1 MAADV
6 SRVVAEVKK
15 ALAANDLTA
24 LFESV
29 LVWDD
34 GLSTSPVKA
43 GTASAKYVASKSR
56 VPVWLLTA
64 ETEAE
69 VDALD
74 KRLRKESF
82 ERLLV
87 WQRPQGRTWLFPEKT
102 SAGIRRSRT
111 TESNL
116 EAIAQRLAELRF
128 EPGGPAPTV
137 LDVKERLQRTF
148 SVEKVTE
155 KFYKEFKDIHD
166 RLGGRRADKKSV
178 PLLRGLPDINASRW
192 YASVLLNR
200 LMFLYFLQRKGFLDN
215 DMDYLQNRMLE
226 VQKLYGKGK
235 FYTFYSSF
243 LIPLF
248 QSAIGSP
255 RWESLSPEMKKL
267 VGRVPYL
274 NGGVF
279 AQHPLEKEH
288 TIELDDD
295 IFTDIFA
302 IFRRY
307 RWHLDESEHA
317 EDQSL
322 PQINPDILGHIFE
335 RYVNEGDQ
343 DTGAFYTP
351 SDVTRWMTTRTV
363 GSTVLQRLI
372 DLDVDLGALI
382 AKDPERYLPSE
393 HFVGRADADEWLGDY
408 PKLGTKEASE
418 WAKPVA
424 AGRGLPTETAWE
436 VRDRLKYAAQ
446 MTKELSTGKYA
457 TPAELFR
464 FNLNNPVLI
473 SDAMRTLTPEKLQKY
488 WDQLFSITIVDPTCG
503 SGAFLLAALAFL
515 EELALDGLIRAAE
528 FSGDSKIKAPTF
540 AKEHATKNLGQQRL
554 AIRTNFIIKCLYG
567 ADLSGE
573 AVEIARL
580 RLYLALVATTS
591 VYEDLKPLP
600 DLEFNLAEGNLLVG
614 VNSEEEMESLIGSAL
629 WAQGEVGEV
638 RKRIAKVSTAI
649 EAFNAAQQTAD
660 HAKQE
665 ELKIIA
671 IQRASDLKEQLNI
684 ALHKAMAPESQYAQ
698 WVKSHEPLHYLAQFP
713 ANMLK
718 GGFDVVIGNPPYIAR
733 SKVTTYRFGGMAAA
747 NCPDIY
753 APCTVRAAGLANQ
766 HGTLSFV
773 LPLSSS
779 FSDAFTPLREF
790 ITTRFGTV
798 ALASF
803 GKRPDAIFRGVQVCN
818 TIVTT
823 LSSPPTARLTSGQQ
837 HWTPAFRPALLAI
850 LRFTP
855 THKRSERWER
865 PEGELMESFV
875 RKFES
880 IAADL
885 HQNSSEQHPLYY
897 KTVGRYWIPISQAPF
912 RSLDE
917 DHNPADNTKKPGVL
931 RLNSEDERLAVLAI
945 YASRLGWMLWQA
957 NGDDFDVTQT
967 ALLDWRLSLKKEDA
981 HLRILAKVGKKIEGE
996 MARNHRAR
1004 VWNWQS
1010 GMWLENYDNRKISNV
1025 TDTAVLSLLE
1035 ATGLA
1040 GRADEFEAAYWRCM
1054 KATRESAGVAYGEW
1068 PPVQRE
1074 GRA

>member
-1 MAADV
+1 MAANV
-6 SRVVAEVKK
+6 SQVVAEVKK
-15 ALAANDLTA
+15 ALAANDLTT

-34 GLSTSPVKA
+34 GLSTSAVKV

-56 VPVWLLTA
+56 VPVWLITA

-102 SAGIRRSRT
+102 SSGVRRSKT
-111 TESNL
+111 TEVNL

-128 EPGGPAPTV
+128 EPGGPTPTV

-166 RLGGRRADKKSV
+166 RLGGRRADKNPVS
-178 PLLRGLPDINASRW
+178 LLQGLPDINASRW

-255 RWESLSPEMKKL
+255 RWESLSPELKKL

-372 DLDVDLGALI
+372 DLEVDLGALI

-408 PKLGTKEASE
+408 PKVGTKEAAE
-418 WAKPVA
+418 WSKPVL
-424 AGRGLPTETAWE
+424 AGRGLPTETVWE

-446 MTKELSTGKYA
+446 MTKELGTGKFG

-473 SDAMRTLTPEKLQKY
+473 SDAMRTLAPDKLQQY

-515 EELALDGLIRAAE
+515 EELTLDALTRADE
-528 FSGDSKIKAPTF
+528 LTSDSKKNAPAF
-540 AKEHATKNLGQQRL
+540 AKEHATKNLGQRRL

-591 VYEDLKPLP
+591 VYEDLRPLP

-614 VNSEEEMESLIGSAL
+614 VNSEAEMEQLIGSAL

-638 RKRIAKVSTAI
+638 RTRIKEVSAAI
-649 EAFNAAQQTAD
+649 KAFNKAQETGD
-660 HAKQE
+660 HSKTE
-665 ELKIIA
+665 EKKLIA
-671 IQRASDLKEQLNI
+671 LQRGSALKEQLNV

-698 WVKSHEPLHYLAQFP
+698 WLKSHEPLHYLAQFP
-713 ANMLK
+713 AVMLS
-718 GGFDVVIGNPPYIAR
+718 GGFDVVIGNPPYISR
-733 SKVTTYRFGGMAAA
+733 RKITTYQFNGMAAA
-747 NCPDIY
+747 ECPDIY
-753 APCTVRAAGLANQ
+753 APCTVRAAGL
-766 HGTLSFV
+766 LRSFGV
-773 LPLSSS
+773 IAFILPMSAS
-779 FSDAFTPLREF
+779 FSDGFTPLREHLSA
-790 ITTRFGTV
+790 RFGAV
-798 ALASF
+798 ATASF
-803 GKRPDAIFRGVQVCN
+803 GKRPDALFRGVQVRN
-818 TIVTT
+818 TIVFG
-823 LSSPPTARLTSGQQ
+823 LSERLQSRLTTGLQ
-837 HWTPAFRPALLAI
+837 HWTPEYRPALLGL
-850 LRFTP
+850 LRFTRAEE
-855 THKRSERWER
+855 RSPRWER
-865 PEGELMESFV
+865 YEGSIMAEFV
-875 RKFES
+875 ANLEQ
-880 IAADL
+880 
-885 HQNSSEQHPLYY
+885 QNSAVVQVKNESNHLYFKKVGTYWVPVSPQPFRALDGMRREVDNSEQ
-897 KTVGRYWIPISQAPF
+897 
-912 RSLDE
+912 
-917 DHNPADNTKKPGVL
+917 PGVL
-931 RLNSEDERLAVLAI
+931 RLQGEGDRLSLLAI
-945 YASRLGWMLWQA
+945 FSSRMGWLLWQA
-957 NGDDFDVTQT
+957 NGDDFHITQS
-967 ALLDWRLSLKKEDA
+967 ALTDWKLAFSLIPSDGKSLE
-981 HLRILAKVGKKIEGE
+981 RIGRKIEVE
-996 MARNHRAR
+996 MTSNQLAR

-1010 GMWLENYDNRKISNV
+1010 EMWLENYDNRKISNV
-1025 TDTAVLSLLE
+1025 TDLAVAELLKITNLSE
-1035 ATGLA
+1035 
-1040 GRADEFEAAYWRCM
+1040 RFDEFEAAYWRCM
-1054 KATRESAGVAYGEW
+1054 KATRESAGVAYGAL
-1068 PPVQRE
+1068 PPIKK
-1074 GRA
+1074 

>member
-15 ALAANDLTA
+15 ALVANDLTA

-34 GLSTSPVKA
+34 GLSTSPVKV

-56 VPVWLLTA
+56 VPVWLITA

-102 SAGIRRSRT
+102 SAGIRRSKT

-128 EPGGPAPTV
+128 EPGSPAPTV

-166 RLGGRRADKKSV
+166 RLGGRRSEKKPA
-178 PLLRGLPDINASRW
+178 PLLHGLPDINASRW

-335 RYVNEGDQ
+335 RYVNESDQ

-372 DLDVDLGALI
+372 DLGVDLGALV
-382 AKDPERYLPSE
+382 AKDPERYLPTE
-393 HFVGRADADEWLGDY
+393 HFVGRADAEEWLGDY
-408 PKLGTKEASE
+408 PKLGTKEAAE
-418 WAKPVA
+418 WSKPVQ
-424 AGRGLPTETAWE
+424 AGRGLPTETVWE
-436 VRDRLKYAAQ
+436 VRDRLKYAGQ
-446 MTKELSTGKYA
+446 MTKELGTGNFG

-515 EELALDGLIRAAE
+515 EELTLDALTRADE
-528 FSGDSKIKAPTF
+528 LTGDSKKNAPAF
-540 AKEHATKNLGQQRL
+540 AKEHAAKNLGQRRL

-591 VYEDLKPLP
+591 VYEDLRPLP

-614 VNSEEEMESLIGSAL
+614 VNSESEMEQLIGSAL
-629 WAQGEVGEV
+629 WAQGEIGEV
-638 RKRIAKVSTAI
+638 RKRLSEVSKAVS
-649 EAFNAAQQTAD
+649 AFNAAQQTGD
-660 HAKQE
+660 HVKQE

-671 IQRASDLKEQLNI
+671 MQRATGLKEQLNA
-684 ALHKAMAPESQYAQ
+684 ALHKAMAPESQYPQ
-698 WVKSHEPLHYLAQFP
+698 WLKSHEPLHYLAQFP
-713 ANMLK
+713 SVMLG
-718 GGFDVVIGNPPYIAR
+718 GGFDVVIGNPPYISR
-733 SKVTTYRFGGMAAA
+733 NKVTSYSYAGIQGSEL
-747 NCPDIY
+747 PDIY
-753 APCTVRAAGLANQ
+753 GPCALRSFNLANAEKV
-766 HGTLSFV
+766 FAMV
-773 LPLSSS
+773 LPLSS
-779 FSDAFTPLREF
+779 AFNEKFIELRKGLSAHG
-790 ITTRFGTV
+790 TTL
-798 ALASF
+798 AQASF
-803 GKRPDAIFRGVQVCN
+803 GI
-818 TIVTT
+818 
-823 LSSPPTARLTSGQQ
+823 
-837 HWTPAFRPALLAI
+837 
-850 LRFTP
+850 
-855 THKRSERWER
+855 R
-865 PEGELMESFV
+865 PEGLFAV
-875 RKFES
+875 AAQR
-880 IAADL
+880 IAI
-885 HQNSSEQHPLYY
+885 NFS
-897 KTVGRYWIPISQAPF
+897 F
-912 RSLDE
+912 RSPNPEILSTRMHRWTAQFRSALLPTLRFETVSNPNLRRVNRTDGLFMRDLLDKLQTIASPINPDAVGDYKLYAKGVVGYNFPVSWKE
-917 DHNPADNTKKPGVL
+917 LRSVNVHGLPVQTSAHMVEWKFDHAEQRDAA
-931 RLNSEDERLAVLAI
+931 LAVLAG
-945 YASRLGWMLWQA
+945 RLGYILYQTLGDGFNVSRWILFEVSLLFSHGVLASQLAQRAKKIVRELEA
-957 NGDDFDVTQT
+957 NP
-967 ALLDWRLSLKKEDA
+967 DA
-981 HLRILAKVGKKIEGE
+981 HLWAFYRGVWVEAIDLNLVVDETDAGVMDLFRVIGLD
-996 MARNHRAR
+996 HR
-1004 VWNWQS
+1004 WDEW
-1010 GMWLENYDNRKISNV
+1010 E
-1025 TDTAVLSLLE
+1025 AV
-1035 ATGLA
+1035 
-1040 GRADEFEAAYWRCM
+1040 YWRSM
-1054 KATRESAGVAYGEW
+1054 KSTGEGHHVARGNA
-1068 PPVQRE
+1068 PPQR
-1074 GRA
+1074 

>member
-1 MAADV
+1 MAANV
-6 SRVVAEVKK
+6 SQVVAEVKK
-15 ALAANDLTA
+15 ALAANDLTT

-34 GLSTSPVKA
+34 GLSTSAVKV

-56 VPVWLLTA
+56 VPVWLITA

-102 SAGIRRSRT
+102 SSGVRRSKT
-111 TESNL
+111 TEINL

-128 EPGGPAPTV
+128 EPGGPTPTV

-166 RLGGRRADKKSV
+166 RLGGRRADKRPN
-178 PLLRGLPDINASRW
+178 PLLKGLPDINASRW

-255 RWESLSPEMKKL
+255 RWESLSPELKKL

-288 TIELDDD
+288 TIELDDE

-372 DLDVDLGALI
+372 DLGVDLGALI

-393 HFVGRADADEWLGDY
+393 HFVGRAEADEWLGEY
-408 PKLGTKEASE
+408 PKLGTKEAATWS
-418 WAKPVA
+418 KPVP
-424 AGRGLPTETAWE
+424 AGRGLPTETVWE

-446 MTKELSTGKYA
+446 MTEELGTGKFG

-473 SDAMRTLTPEKLQKY
+473 ADAMRTLAPDKLQQY
-488 WDQLFSITIVDPTCG
+488 WDELFSITVVDPTCG

-515 EELALDGLIRAAE
+515 EELALDALSRADE
-528 FSGDSKIKAPTF
+528 FAGDAKTKAPSF
-540 AKEHATKNLGQQRL
+540 AKEFTARNLGQRRL
-554 AIRTNFIIKCLYG
+554 SIRTNFIIRSLYG

-580 RLYLALVATTS
+580 RLYLSLVATTS
-591 VYEDLKPLP
+591 VYEDLRPLP

-614 VNSEEEMESLIGSAL
+614 VNSEAEMEQLIGSAL

-638 RKRIAKVSTAI
+638 RTRIKEVSAAI
-649 EAFNAAQQTAD
+649 KAFNEAQETSG
-660 HAKQE
+660 HAKLE
-665 ELKIIA
+665 EKKIIA
-671 IQRASDLKEQLNI
+671 LQRGSALKEQLNV
-684 ALHKAMAPESQYAQ
+684 ALHKAMAPESQYSQ
-698 WVKSHEPLHYLAQFP
+698 WLSRHEPLHYLAQFP
-713 ANMLK
+713 AVMLS
-718 GGFDVVIGNPPYIAR
+718 GGFDVVIGNPPYIGK
-733 SKVTTYRFGGMAAA
+733 SKVTSYEYGPYECSEA
-747 NCPDIY
+747 PDIY
-753 APCTVRAAGLANQ
+753 APCAARANKLTSSYGVY
-766 HGTLSFV
+766 GMV
-773 LPLSSS
+773 LPLSITFGSEYQELRAALGNSDRQLSIAS
-779 FSDAFTPLREF
+779 FSM
-790 ITTRFGTV
+790 
-798 ALASF
+798 
-803 GKRPDAIFRGVQVCN
+803 RPDALFRGVGVNTSIAITLPAKSQQVL
-818 TIVTT
+818 VTG
-823 LSSPPTARLTSGQQ
+823 LNR
-837 HWTPAFRPALLAI
+837 WTPASRGALFSLLRYVEYGTVHDARLVRIDGIVLKSLYENFENLASQLTKSSDQTYPLFAKAIAHNWFPVTMRPLKTVSL
-850 LRFTP
+850 
-855 THKRSERWER
+855 
-865 PEGELMESFV
+865 EGTEIETTSKMNKWNFL
-875 RKFES
+875 
-880 IAADL
+880 
-885 HQNSSEQHPLYY
+885 SEQ
-897 KTVGRYWIPISQAPF
+897 KRDAAFT
-912 RSLDE
+912 
-917 DHNPADNTKKPGVL
+917 
-931 RLNSEDERLAVLAI
+931 VLATRI
-945 YASRLGWMLWQA
+945 GYLFHQAISDNFNLPPWNLGAMPIDFEKMPKLEGNLASRAKTLWNEIENNPQCHI
-957 NGDDFDVTQT
+957 
-967 ALLDWRLSLKKEDA
+967 WSLY
-981 HLRILAKVGKKIEGE
+981 
-996 MARNHRAR
+996 N
-1004 VWNWQS
+1004 
-1010 GMWLENYDNRKISNV
+1010 GMWTEGLDTRVVHEI
-1025 TDTAVLSLLE
+1025 TDPIVYEIVNALPIQ
-1035 ATGLA
+1035 
-1040 GRADEFEAAYWRCM
+1040 DPWPEFEATYWRSM
-1054 KATRESAGVAYGEW
+1054 KVTGEATHSKRGLL
-1068 PPVQRE
+1068 PPSLD
-1074 GRA
+1074 

>member
-6 SRVVAEVKK
+6 ARVVAEVKK
-15 ALAANDLTA
+15 ALAANDLAA
-24 LFESV
+24 LFGSV

-34 GLSTSPVKA
+34 GLNTSTVKV
-43 GTASAKYVASKSR
+43 GTATAEYVASKSR
-56 VPVWLLTA
+56 VPVWLITA

-102 SAGIRRSRT
+102 SSGVRRSKT
-111 TESNL
+111 TEVNL

-128 EPGGPAPTV
+128 EPGGPTPTV

-166 RLGGRRADKKSV
+166 RLGGRRADKNPVS
-178 PLLRGLPDINASRW
+178 LLQGLPDINASRW

-255 RWESLSPEMKKL
+255 RWESLSPELKKL

-372 DLDVDLGALI
+372 DLEVDLGALI

-408 PKLGTKEASE
+408 PKLGTKEAAE
-418 WAKPVA
+418 WSKPVL
-424 AGRGLPTETAWE
+424 AGRGLPTETVWE

-446 MTKELSTGKYA
+446 MTKELGTGKFG

-515 EELALDGLIRAAE
+515 EELTLDALTRADELA
-528 FSGDSKIKAPTF
+528 SDTKKNAPAF
-540 AKEHATKNLGQQRL
+540 AKEHATKNFGQRRL

-591 VYEDLKPLP
+591 VYEDLRPLP

-614 VNSEEEMESLIGSAL
+614 VNSEAEMEQLIGSAL
-629 WAQGEVGEV
+629 WAQGEIGEV
-638 RKRIAKVSTAI
+638 RKRLAEVSKAI
-649 EAFNAAQQTAD
+649 SAFNAAQQTSD
-660 HAKQE
+660 HVKQE

-671 IQRASDLKEQLNI
+671 MQRATGLKDQLNV
-684 ALHKAMAPESQYAQ
+684 ALHKAMSPESQYPQ
-698 WVKSHEPLHYLAQFP
+698 WLKSHEPLHYLAQFP
-713 ANMLK
+713 SVMLG
-718 GGFDVVIGNPPYIAR
+718 GGFDVVIGNPPYINR
-733 SKVTTYRFGGMAAA
+733 RKITTYQFGPYPCSGA
-747 NCPDIY
+747 PDIY
-753 APCTVRAAGLANQ
+753 APCAYRAHQLQNKNGNY
-766 HGTLSFV
+766 GMV
-773 LPLSSS
+773 LPLS
-779 FSDAFTPLREF
+779 
-790 ITTRFGTV
+790 ITFGTEYKDLRD
-798 ALASF
+798 ALSGQNRNYHVASF
-803 GKRPDAIFRGVQVCN
+803 GYVPDALFRGVHLRITLNFTLPAETSN
-818 TIVTT
+818 TFVTG
-823 LSSPPTARLTSGQQ
+823 LNR
-837 HWTPAFRPALLAI
+837 WTQESRPALLPL
-850 LRFTP
+850 LRFVESVGTDSGRL
-855 THKRSERWER
+855 HKIDGQFGTALWEKLQEHYPKVSLSSNTGATLYAKDVVGYWFPVTLR
-865 PEGELMESFV
+865 PL
-875 RKFES
+875 
-880 IAADL
+880 
-885 HQNSSEQHPLYY
+885 
-897 KTVGRYWIPISQAPF
+897 
-912 RSLDE
+912 RSLDFSGK
-917 DHNPADNTKKPGVL
+917 PAKTTKKMQEWKL
-931 RLNSEDERLAVLAI
+931 RDVEIRNAIFSILAT
-945 YASRLGWMLWQA
+945 RLGYILHQFVS
-957 NGDDFDVTQT
+957 DDFDVTKWNLQELHIDVT
-967 ALLDWRLSLKKEDA
+967 ANKKLLAEFSSLATTVMDQLENTPEGHTWRKML
-981 HLRILAKVGKKIEGE
+981 
-996 MARNHRAR
+996 
-1004 VWNWQS
+1004 
-1010 GMWLENYDNRKISNV
+1010 GMWVEGLDTRAISGT
-1025 TDTAVLSLLE
+1025 TDQILLRLFE
-1035 ATGLA
+1035 SIGLA
-1040 GRADEFEAAYWRCM
+1040 DRWDEWEAIYWRSMKSTGEAAHTKRG
-1054 KATRESAGVAYGEW
+1054 TLPPGVSS
-1068 PPVQRE
+1068 
-1074 GRA
+1074 

>member
-1 MAADV
+1 MAANV
-6 SRVVAEVKK
+6 SQVVAEVKK
-15 ALAANDLTA
+15 ALAANDLTT

-34 GLSTSPVKA
+34 GLSTSAVKV

-56 VPVWLLTA
+56 VPVWLITA

-102 SAGIRRSRT
+102 SSGVRRSKT
-111 TESNL
+111 TEVNL

-128 EPGGPAPTV
+128 EPGGPTPTV

-166 RLGGRRADKKSV
+166 RLGGRRADKNSV
-178 PLLRGLPDINASRW
+178 PLLRGLPDIKASRW

-226 VQKLYGKGK
+226 VQKLHGKGK
-235 FYTFYSSF
+235 FFTFYTSF

-248 QSAIGSP
+248 REAIGSP
-255 RWESLSPEMKKL
+255 RWDALSPELQKL

-279 AQHPLEKEH
+279 AHHQLEIEH
-288 TIELDDD
+288 VIELDDD
-295 IFTDIFA
+295 IFSDIFEV
-302 IFRRY
+302 FRKY

-335 RYVNEGDQ
+335 RYVNESDEE
-343 DTGAFYTP
+343 TGAFYTP

-363 GSTVLQRLI
+363 GSTVLQRLT

-393 HFVGRADADEWLGDY
+393 YFVGRADSDEWLGDY
-408 PKLGTKEASE
+408 PKLGSKKAAE
-418 WAKPVA
+418 WSKPVA
-424 AGRGLPTETAWE
+424 AGSGFPTETVWE

-446 MTKELSTGKYA
+446 MTKELGTGKFG

-515 EELALDGLIRAAE
+515 EELALDALARADE
-528 FSGDSKIKAPTF
+528 FASDSKIKASAF
-540 AKEHATKNLGQQRL
+540 AKEHTTKNLGQRRL
-554 AIRTNFIIKCLYG
+554 VIRTNFIIKCLYG

-580 RLYLALVATTS
+580 RLYLALVATTN
-591 VYEDLKPLP
+591 VYEDLRPLP
-600 DLEFNLAEGNLLVG
+600 DLEFNLAVGNLLVG
-614 VNSEEEMESLIGSAL
+614 VNSEAEMEQLIGSAL
-629 WAQGEVGEV
+629 WAQGEIGEV
-638 RKRIAKVSTAI
+638 RNRLTEVSKAI
-649 EAFNAAQQTAD
+649 NAFTSAQQTNE

-665 ELKIIA
+665 ELKIVA
-671 IQRASDLKEQLNI
+671 KQRATALKQQLNV
-684 ALHKAMAPESQYAQ
+684 ALHKAMAPETQYSS

-713 ANMLK
+713 SVMLG
-718 GGFDVVIGNPPYIAR
+718 GGFDVVIGNPPYIKNKNMPYEFDNIPLN
-733 SKVTTYRFGGMAAA
+733 SLP
-747 NCPDIY
+747 NIY
-753 APCTVRAAGLANQ
+753 APCTARAFALMSKKS
-766 HGTLSFV
+766 TF
-773 LPLSSS
+773 
-779 FSDAFTPLREF
+779 AFIVMHNLMFHTAFEPLRELLLSPS
-790 ITTRFGTV
+790 RL
-798 ALASF
+798 LAIGSF
-803 GKRPDAIFRGVQVCN
+803 GKQPSGLFAGVAVRNAIVFSVPSEKAEKIQTRYAQWNNSFRGALL
-818 TIVTT
+818 TT
-823 LSSPPTARLTSGQQ
+823 LRWQSTSPVSARWDKYDGGLVEELFKSSTTTQPV
-837 HWTPAFRPALLAI
+837 
-850 LRFTP
+850 
-855 THKRSERWER
+855 KR
-865 PEGELMESFV
+865 GGHELFC
-875 RKFES
+875 K
-880 IAADL
+880 
-885 HQNSSEQHPLYY
+885 
-897 KTVGRYWIPISQAPF
+897 KVG
-912 RSLDE
+912 
-917 DHNPADNTKKPGVL
+917 GVWL
-931 RLNSEDERLAVLAI
+931 PVLANPFI
-945 YASRLGWMLWQA
+945 
-957 NGDDFDVTQT
+957 NKT
-967 ALLDWRLSLKKEDA
+967 LDGKPIRDPAQMSVGFSDQIDRDA
-981 HLRILAKVGKKIEGE
+981 A
-996 MARNHRAR
+996 
-1004 VWNWQS
+1004 
-1010 GMWLENYDNRKISNV
+1010 Y
-1025 TDTAVLSLLE
+1025 AVLSSRVAWLWWQAIGDDYNVTSWFLNELPGVVTRLPAREQLAVIGREVQEYLASNPQLFTYRPRLGQIIGNVDTRALVGLTDMAVWTLLDE
-1035 ATGLA
+1035 CGLSK
-1040 GRADEFEAAYWRCM
+1040 RWDEFEASYWRGM
-1054 KATRESAGVAYGEW
+1054 KVSFNSPEEI
-1068 PPVQRE
+1068 
-1074 GRA
+1074 

>member
-1 MAADV
+1 MAANV

-15 ALAANDLTA
+15 ALAANDLTT

-34 GLSTSPVKA
+34 GLSTSAVKV

-56 VPVWLLTA
+56 VPVWLITA

-87 WQRPQGRTWLFPEKT
+87 WQRSQGRTWLFPEKT
-102 SAGIRRSRT
+102 SSGVRRSKT
-111 TESNL
+111 TEVNL

-128 EPGGPAPTV
+128 EPGGPTPTV

-166 RLGGRRADKKSV
+166 RLGGRRADKKPN
-178 PLLRGLPDINASRW
+178 PLLKGLPDINASRW

-215 DMDYLQNRMLE
+215 DMDYLQNRMRD

-235 FYTFYSSF
+235 FYTFYTSF
-243 LIPLF
+243 LLPLF
-248 QSAIGSP
+248 QEAIGSP
-255 RWESLSPEMKKL
+255 RWDSLSPELKSL

-279 AQHPLEKEH
+279 AHHQLEKEH

-295 IFTDIFA
+295 IFVDIFE

-335 RYVNEGDQ
+335 RYVNEGDEE
-343 DTGAFYTP
+343 TGAFYTP

-372 DLDVDLGALI
+372 DLGVDLGALI

-393 HFVGRADADEWLGDY
+393 HFVGRAEAEEWLGEY
-408 PKLGTKEASE
+408 PKLGTKEASV
-418 WAKPVA
+418 WSKPVP
-424 AGRGLPTETAWE
+424 AGRGLPTETVWE

-446 MTKELSTGKYA
+446 MTKKLGTGKFG

-473 SDAMRTLTPEKLQKY
+473 SDAMRTLAPAELQKY
-488 WDQLFSITIVDPTCG
+488 WDQLFSITVVDPTCG

-515 EELALDGLIRAAE
+515 EELALDALTRADE
-528 FSGDSKIKAPTF
+528 FAGDTKIKAPSF
-540 AKEHATKNLGQQRL
+540 AKEFTARNLGQRRL
-554 AIRTNFIIKCLYG
+554 SIRTNFIIRSLYG

-591 VYEDLKPLP
+591 VYEDLRPLP

-614 VNSEEEMESLIGSAL
+614 VNSEAEMEQLIGSAL

-638 RKRIAKVSTAI
+638 RTRIKEVSAAI
-649 EAFNAAQQTAD
+649 KAFNEAQETGD
-660 HAKQE
+660 HAKLE
-665 ELKIIA
+665 VKKIIA
-671 IQRASDLKEQLNI
+671 LQRGSALKEQLNV

-698 WVKSHEPLHYLAQFP
+698 WLKSHEPLHYLAQFP
-713 ANMLK
+713 AVMLS
-718 GGFDVVIGNPPYIAR
+718 GGFDVVIGNPPYISR
-733 SKVTTYRFGGMAAA
+733 RKITTYQFSGMAAA
-747 NCPDIY
+747 ECPDIY
-753 APCTVRAAGLANQ
+753 APCTVRASGLTNTN
-766 HGTLSFV
+766 GTLAFI

-779 FSDAFTPLREF
+779 FSDGFEPLRKH
-790 ITTRFGTV
+790 ITSQFGTV
-798 ALASF
+798 ATASF
-803 GKRPDAIFRGVQVCN
+803 GKRPDALFRGVQVRN
-818 TIVTT
+818 TVVIGMATAVQAHLTT
-823 LSSPPTARLTSGQQ
+823 GQQ
-837 HWTPAFRPALLAI
+837 HWTPDFRPALLSV
-850 LRFTP
+850 LRFTLVAP
-855 THKRSERWER
+855 RSSRWER
-865 PEGELMESFV
+865 YEGSIMADFV
-875 RKFES
+875 TNLEQ
-880 IAADL
+880 IASAVIQADDEK
-885 HQNSSEQHPLYY
+885 SPLYF
-897 KTVGRYWIPISQAPF
+897 KKVGTYWVPVSPRPF
-912 RSLDE
+912 RSLTRGGDQ
-917 DHNPADNTKKPGVL
+917 ADNSKTPGVL
-931 RLNSEDERLAVLAI
+931 RLQSQSQRRILLAVFS
-945 YASRLGWMLWQA
+945 SRIGWLLWQA
-957 NGDDFDVTQT
+957 NGDDFNVTQSVFT
-967 ALLDWRLSLKKEDA
+967 DWRLQFDPASPSAKELA
-981 HLRILAKVGKKIEGE
+981 HIGEQVEHE
-996 MARNHRAR
+996 MAANHLGHI
-1004 VWNWQS
+1004 WNWQS
-1010 GMWLENYDNRKISNV
+1010 EMWLENYDNRKISDV
-1025 TDTAVLSLLE
+1025 TDLAVAELLRLTNLSE
-1035 ATGLA
+1035 
-1040 GRADEFEAAYWRCM
+1040 RFDEFEAAYWRCM
-1054 KATRESAGVAYGEW
+1054 KATRESAGVAYGAL
-1068 PPVQRE
+1068 PPLKR
-1074 GRA
+1074 

>member
-1 MAADV
+1 MAAEV
-6 SRVVAEVKK
+6 ARVVAEVKK
-15 ALAANDLTA
+15 ALVANDLDA
-24 LFESV
+24 LFASV

-34 GLSTSPVKA
+34 GLSTSSVKV

-56 VPVWLLTA
+56 VPVWLINA

-102 SAGIRRSRT
+102 SSGIRRSKT

-166 RLGGRRADKKSV
+166 RLGGRRADKKPN
-178 PLLRGLPDINASRW
+178 PLLRGLPDVNASRW

-215 DMDYLQNRMLE
+215 DMDYLQNRMNE

-255 RWESLSPEMKKL
+255 RWESLSPEMKSL

-393 HFVGRADADEWLGDY
+393 HFVGRAEADEWLGDY
-408 PKLGTKEASE
+408 PKLGTKEAAE
-418 WAKPVA
+418 WSKPVP
-424 AGRGLPTETAWE
+424 AGRGLPTETVWE
-436 VRDRLKYAAQ
+436 VRDRLKYASQ
-446 MTKELSTGKYA
+446 MTKELGTGEFG
-457 TPAELFR
+457 TPADLFR

-473 SDAMRTLTPEKLQKY
+473 SDAMRTLTPEQLQKY

-515 EELALDGLIRAAE
+515 EELALDALARADDFA
-528 FSGDSKIKAPTF
+528 SDSKIKAPAF
-540 AKEHATKNLGQQRL
+540 AKEHAAKTLGQRRL
-554 AIRTNFIIKCLYG
+554 VIRTNFIINCLYG

-591 VYEDLKPLP
+591 VYEDLRPLP

-614 VNSEEEMESLIGSAL
+614 VNSEAEMEQLIGSAL
-629 WAQGEVGEV
+629 WAQGEIGEV
-638 RKRIAKVSTAI
+638 RKRVAEVSKAI
-649 EAFNAAQQTAD
+649 SSFSAAQQTSD
-660 HAKQE
+660 HVKQE
-665 ELKIIA
+665 ELKLIA
-671 IQRASDLKEQLNI
+671 MQRATGLKEQLNV
-684 ALHKAMAPESQYAQ
+684 ALHKAMAPESQYPQ
-698 WVKSHEPLHYLAQFP
+698 WLKSHEPLHYLAQFP
-713 ANMLK
+713 AVMLA
-718 GGFDVVIGNPPYIAR
+718 GGFDVVIGNPPYIAKG
-733 SKVTTYRFGGMAAA
+733 KVTTYRYEGMIAAK
-747 NCPDIY
+747 CPDIY
-753 APCTVRAAGLANQ
+753 APCTVRAANLALPTGL
-766 HGTLSFV
+766 LSFV
-773 LPLSSS
+773 LPLNSS
-779 FSDAFTPLREF
+779 FSDGFTPLRQF
-790 ITTRFGTV
+790 IEQRFGVV
-798 ALASF
+798 ATASF
-803 GKRPDAIFRGVQVCN
+803 GKRPDALFRGVQVRN
-818 TIVTT
+818 TIVTGLPNSQPVRFT
-823 LSSPPTARLTSGQQ
+823 TGQT
-837 HWTPAFRPALLAI
+837 HWSPAFRPALLPTI
-850 LRFTP
+850 RFTLV
-855 THKRSERWER
+855 KQRSAHWER
-865 PEGELMESFV
+865 YEGNIMSEFV
-875 RKFES
+875 TRAEEQWGGTTE
-880 IAADL
+880 ADIEKHL
-885 HQNSSEQHPLYY
+885 LFY
-897 KTVGRYWIPISQAPF
+897 KAVGTYWLPISPRPF
-912 RSLDE
+912 RSLDDSLKVATTSAE
-917 DHNPADNTKKPGVL
+917 IGVL
-931 RLNSEDERLAVLAI
+931 WLSSAAQRLIVLALLS
-945 YASRLGWMLWQA
+945 SRLGWLLWQA
-957 NGDDFDVTQT
+957 IGDDFNVTKNILFEWHMRIDEKSDVGT
-967 ALLDWRLSLKKEDA
+967 ALQEIGRA
-981 HLRILAKVGKKIEGE
+981 IEHE
-996 MARNHRAR
+996 FITNNDAR

-1010 GMWLENYDNRKISNV
+1010 GMWLENYDNRKITTV
-1025 TDTAVLSLLE
+1025 TDLAVEALLDG
-1035 ATGLA
+1035 TGLA
-1040 GRADEFEAAYWRCM
+1040 ERVDEFEAAYWRCM
-1054 KATRESAGVAYGEW
+1054 KATRESAGVAYGAL
-1068 PPVQRE
+1068 PPIKK
-1074 GRA
+1074 

>member
-1 MAADV
+1 MAANV
-6 SRVVAEVKK
+6 ARVVAEVKK
-15 ALAANDLTA
+15 ALAANDLTT
-24 LFESV
+24 LFVSV

-34 GLSTSPVKA
+34 ELGLNPVKVGSA
-43 GTASAKYVASKSR
+43 TAKYVASKAR
-56 VPVWLLTA
+56 VPVWLITA

-102 SAGIRRSRT
+102 SSGTRRSKT
-111 TESNL
+111 TEVNL

-128 EPGGPAPTV
+128 EPGGQPPTV
-137 LDVKERLQRTF
+137 LDVKDRLQRTF

-166 RLGGRRADKKSV
+166 RLGGRRADKKSK
-178 PLLRGLPDINASRW
+178 PLLRGLPDVNASRW

-200 LMFLYFLQRKGFLDN
+200 LMFLYFLQRKGFLNN
-215 DMDYLQNRMLE
+215 DMDYLQSRMRE

-255 RWESLSPEMKKL
+255 RWESLSPEMKQL

-295 IFTDIFA
+295 IFSDIFA

-372 DLDVDLGALI
+372 DLGVDLGALI

-393 HFVGRADADEWLGDY
+393 HFVGRAEAEEWLGEY
-408 PKLGTKEASE
+408 PKLGTKEAVAWS
-418 WAKPVA
+418 KPVP
-424 AGRGLPTETAWE
+424 AGRGLPTETVWE

-446 MTKELSTGKYA
+446 MTKELGTGKFG

-473 SDAMRTLTPEKLQKY
+473 SDAMRTLAPVELQKY
-488 WDQLFSITIVDPTCG
+488 WDQLFSITVVDPTCG

-515 EELALDGLIRAAE
+515 EELALDALTRADE
-528 FSGDSKIKAPTF
+528 FAGDTKIKAPSFT
-540 AKEHATKNLGQQRL
+540 KEFTARNLGQRRL
-554 AIRTNFIIKCLYG
+554 AIRTNFIIRSLYG

-591 VYEDLKPLP
+591 VYEDLRPLP

-614 VNSEEEMESLIGSAL
+614 VNSEAEMEQLIGSAL

-638 RKRIAKVSTAI
+638 RTRIKEVSAAI
-649 EAFNAAQQTAD
+649 KAFNEAQETGD
-660 HAKQE
+660 HAKLE
-665 ELKIIA
+665 EKKIIA
-671 IQRASDLKEQLNI
+671 LQRGSALKEQLNV

-698 WVKSHEPLHYLAQFP
+698 WLKSHEPLHYLAQFP
-713 ANMLK
+713 AVMLS
-718 GGFDVVIGNPPYIAR
+718 GGFDVVIGNPPYIGKRKITSYNYGPYPCSNA
-733 SKVTTYRFGGMAAA
+733 
-747 NCPDIY
+747 PDIY
-753 APCTVRAAGLANQ
+753 APCTTRAAELTKKSGAM
-766 HGTLSFV
+766 SFV
-773 LPLSSS
+773 LPVSAS
-779 FSDAFTPLREF
+779 FSDDYSELR
-790 ITTRFGTV
+790 V
-798 ALASF
+798 AVQGKFNYVAHPTFS
-803 GKRPDAIFRGVQVCN
+803 KRPDSLFRGVAIAN
-818 TIVTT
+818 TVLICLQAPIPTRVT
-823 LSSPPTARLTSGQQ
+823 SAHH
-837 HWTPAFRPALLAI
+837 HWTPSLRSALFATM
-850 LRFTP
+850 RFSKANNRTP
-855 THKRSERWER
+855 RWER
-865 PEGELMESFV
+865 FGAKIFV
-875 RKFES
+875 
-880 IAADL
+880 DL
-885 HQNSSEQHPLYY
+885 VEQLDLRYKRAETGNGNHALYS
-897 KTVGRYWIPISQAPF
+897 KGVGRYWLPVAPYAF
-912 RSLDE
+912 RSVDRKGQAAKTSAGITELLFASKAE
-917 DHNPADNTKKPGVL
+917 SQIA
-931 RLNSEDERLAVLAI
+931 LAI
-945 YASRLGWMLWQA
+945 LASRLGWLLWQA
-957 NGDDFDVTQT
+957 NGDELNVPVWTLKDWNLIPANVKDQEAFAT
-967 ALLDWRLSLKKEDA
+967 AALKVLSEFETNDKP
-981 HLRILAKVGKKIEGE
+981 
-996 MARNHRAR
+996 R
-1004 VWNWQS
+1004 VWYFQKD
-1010 GMWLENYDNRKISNV
+1010 MWIENYDNRMITTVSDGVVYK
-1025 TDTAVLSLLE
+1025 LFELLN
-1035 ATGLA
+1035 LDS
-1040 GRADEFEAAYWRCM
+1040 RWDEFEATYWRAM
-1054 KATRESAGVAYGEW
+1054 KATRESFGVAYGAM
-1068 PPVQRE
+1068 PPRDQ
-1074 GRA
+1074 

>member
-1 MAADV
+1 MAANV

-15 ALAANDLTA
+15 ALAANDLTT

-34 GLSTSPVKA
+34 GLSTSAVKV

-56 VPVWLLTA
+56 VPVWLITA

-102 SAGIRRSRT
+102 SSGVRRSKT
-111 TESNL
+111 TEVNL

-128 EPGGPAPTV
+128 EPGGPTPTV

-166 RLGGRRADKKSV
+166 RLGGRRADKKPN
-178 PLLRGLPDINASRW
+178 PLLKGLPDINASRW

-215 DMDYLQNRMLE
+215 DMDYLQNRMRD

-235 FYTFYSSF
+235 FYTFYTSF
-243 LIPLF
+243 LLPLF
-248 QSAIGSP
+248 QEAIGSP
-255 RWESLSPEMKKL
+255 RWDSLSPELKSL

-279 AQHPLEKEH
+279 AHHQLEKEH

-295 IFTDIFA
+295 IFVDIFE

-335 RYVNEGDQ
+335 RYVNEGDEE
-343 DTGAFYTP
+343 TGAFYTP

-372 DLDVDLGALI
+372 DLGVDIGALI

-393 HFVGRADADEWLGDY
+393 HFVGRAEAEEWLGEY
-408 PKLGTKEASE
+408 PKLGTKEAAVWS
-418 WAKPVA
+418 KPVP
-424 AGRGLPTETAWE
+424 AGRGLPTETVWE

-446 MTKELSTGKYA
+446 MTKELGTGKFG

-473 SDAMRTLTPEKLQKY
+473 SDAMRTLAPAELQRY
-488 WDQLFSITIVDPTCG
+488 WDQLFSITVVDPTCG

-515 EELALDGLIRAAE
+515 EELALDVLGRADE
-528 FSGDSKIKAPTF
+528 FAGDTKIKAPSF
-540 AKEHATKNLGQQRL
+540 AKEFTTRNLGQRRL
-554 AIRTNFIIKCLYG
+554 SIRTNFIIRSLYG

-591 VYEDLKPLP
+591 VYEDLRPLP

-614 VNSEEEMESLIGSAL
+614 VNSEAEMEQLIGSAL

-638 RKRIAKVSTAI
+638 RTRIKELSAAI
-649 EAFNAAQQTAD
+649 KAFNEAQETGD
-660 HAKQE
+660 HTKLE
-665 ELKIIA
+665 VKKIIA
-671 IQRASDLKEQLNI
+671 LQRGSALKEQLNV
-684 ALHKAMAPESQYAQ
+684 ALHKAMAPERQYTQ
-698 WVKSHEPLHYLAQFP
+698 WMKSHEPLHYLAQFP
-713 ANMLK
+713 EVMLS
-718 GGFDVVIGNPPYIAR
+718 GGFDIVIGNPPYI
-733 SKVTTYRFGGMAAA
+733 KNA
-747 NCPDIY
+747 NMPYDFANIPLSMLPNIY
-753 APCTVRAAGLANQ
+753 APCTARAFALMGKNGSFGFIVMHNLMFHAAFQPLRAAI
-766 HGTLSFV
+766 T
-773 LPLSSS
+773 
-779 FSDAFTPLREF
+779 SDNRLLG
-790 ITTRFGTV
+790 I
-798 ALASF
+798 ASF
-803 GKRPDAIFRGVQVCN
+803 GKQPSGLFAGVAVRNAIIFSLPSATMQKIQTRYAQWNSAFRGALLNTLRWYLTPTQVDRWDRHDGPFLEEVLRQSSIPDAISGGNHQLFWKKVAGVWLPILAQPFYNKPPNSAMVQDPAQMISSFREQEDRDAAYAL
-818 TIVTT
+818 
-823 LSSPPTARLTSGQQ
+823 LSSRIGWLWWQAIGDDYNVTSWFVSEMPGIHVRLRARQKLAAVGKLTREFVEKNPQIIEY
-837 HWTPAFRPALLAI
+837 RP
-850 LRFTP
+850 
-855 THKRSERWER
+855 
-865 PEGELMESFV
+865 
-875 RKFES
+875 
-880 IAADL
+880 
-885 HQNSSEQHPLYY
+885 
-897 KTVGRYWIPISQAPF
+897 
-912 RSLDE
+912 
-917 DHNPADNTKKPGVL
+917 
-931 RLNSEDERLAVLAI
+931 
-945 YASRLGWMLWQA
+945 RLGQLIG
-957 NGDDFDVTQT
+957 NVDTR
-967 ALLDWRLSLKKEDA
+967 RLSHLTDDA
-981 HLRILAKVGKKIEGE
+981 VSVLVSELG
-996 MARNHRAR
+996 
-1004 VWNWQS
+1004 
-1010 GMWLENYDNRKISNV
+1010 LTNRW
-1025 TDTAVLSLLE
+1025 
-1035 ATGLA
+1035 
-1040 GRADEFEAAYWRCM
+1040 DEFEASYWRAM
-1054 KATRESAGVAYGEW
+1054 KVAL
-1068 PPVQRE
+1068 VLQD
-1074 GRA
+1074 

>member
-1 MAADV
+1 MAANV
-6 SRVVAEVKK
+6 SRVLAEVKK
-15 ALAANDLTA
+15 ALACNDLTT

-34 GLSTSPVKA
+34 GLSTSAVKV

-56 VPVWLLTA
+56 VPVWLITA

-69 VDALD
+69 VDTLD

-102 SAGIRRSRT
+102 SSGTRRSKT
-111 TESNL
+111 TEVNL

-128 EPGGPAPTV
+128 EPGGPTPTV

-166 RLGGRRADKKSV
+166 RLGGRRADKKPN
-178 PLLRGLPDINASRW
+178 PLLKGLPDINASRW

-255 RWESLSPEMKKL
+255 RWESLSPELKKL

-335 RYVNEGDQ
+335 RYVNEGDEE
-343 DTGAFYTP
+343 TGAFYTP

-372 DLDVDLGALI
+372 DLGADLGALI

-393 HFVGRADADEWLGDY
+393 HFVGRADADEWLGEY
-408 PKLGTKEASE
+408 PKLGTKEAAAWS
-418 WAKPVA
+418 KPVP
-424 AGRGLPTETAWE
+424 AGRGLPTETIWE

-446 MTKELSTGKYA
+446 MTKELGTGKFG

-473 SDAMRTLTPEKLQKY
+473 SDAMRTLAPDKLQQY
-488 WDQLFSITIVDPTCG
+488 WDELFSITVVDPTCG

-515 EELALDGLIRAAE
+515 EELALDALSRADEYA
-528 FSGDSKIKAPTF
+528 GDTKIKAPSF
-540 AKEHATKNLGQQRL
+540 AKEFTPRNLGQRRL
-554 AIRTNFIIKCLYG
+554 SIRTNFIIRSLYG

-591 VYEDLKPLP
+591 VYEDLRPLP

-614 VNSEEEMESLIGSAL
+614 VNSEAEMEQLIGSAL

-638 RKRIAKVSTAI
+638 RTRIKEVSAAI
-649 EAFNAAQQTAD
+649 KAFNEAQETGD
-660 HAKQE
+660 HTKLE
-665 ELKIIA
+665 EKKIIA
-671 IQRASDLKEQLNI
+671 LQRGSALKEQLNV

-698 WVKSHEPLHYLAQFP
+698 WLKSHEPLHYLAQFP
-713 ANMLK
+713 AVMLS
-718 GGFDVVIGNPPYIAR
+718 GGFDVVIGNPPYINRRKITSYA
-733 SKVTTYRFGGMAAA
+733 FGPYPCSNA
-747 NCPDIY
+747 PDIY
-753 APCTVRAAGLANQ
+753 APCAYRAHGLQ
-766 HGTLSFV
+766 RQSGVFGMV
-773 LPLSSS
+773 LPLS
-779 FSDAFTPLREF
+779 
-790 ITTRFGTV
+790 ITFGTEYQE
-798 ALASF
+798 LRDTLTKGNRHFFNASF
-803 GKRPDAIFRGVQVCN
+803 GYVPDALFRGVHLRITLN
-818 TIVTT
+818 LTLPAAEPKTLVTG
-823 LSSPPTARLTSGQQ
+823 LNR
-837 HWTPAFRPALLAI
+837 WTQESRPALLPL
-850 LRFTP
+850 LRFTDAVD
-855 THKRSERWER
+855 TESRRLHKIDGPFGSALWDALKQHYPKVTLHPQADATLYAKDVVGYWFPVTLRRLRSLDFSGKPAKATMEMQEWKLRDAELRDALFTILSTRLGYILHQFVSDDFHVTTWNLQELHIDITEKTTLISKFSDKASVIMQKLEET
-865 PEGELMESFV
+865 PEGHTWRKMLGMWIEGLDTRAISGTTDRILFEL
-875 RKFES
+875 FES
-880 IAADL
+880 IGL
-885 HQNSSEQHPLYY
+885 EN
-897 KTVGRYWIPISQAPF
+897 RW
-912 RSLDE
+912 DE
-917 DHNPADNTKKPGVL
+917 W
-931 RLNSEDERLAVLAI
+931 EAI
-945 YASRLGWMLWQA
+945 Y
-957 NGDDFDVTQT
+957 
-967 ALLDWRLSLKKEDA
+967 WRSMK
-981 HLRILAKVGKKIEGE
+981 
-996 MARNHRAR
+996 
-1004 VWNWQS
+1004 S
-1010 GMWLENYDNRKISNV
+1010 
-1025 TDTAVLSLLE
+1025 
-1035 ATGLA
+1035 TG
-1040 GRADEFEAAYWRCM
+1040 EAAHTKRG
-1054 KATRESAGVAYGEW
+1054 ALPPGITR
-1068 PPVQRE
+1068 
-1074 GRA
+1074 

>member
-6 SRVVAEVKK
+6 ARVVAEVKK
-15 ALAANDLTA
+15 ALAANDLAA
-24 LFESV
+24 LFGSV

-34 GLSTSPVKA
+34 GLNTSTVKV
-43 GTASAKYVASKSR
+43 GTATAEYVASKSR
-56 VPVWLLTA
+56 VPVWLITA

-102 SAGIRRSRT
+102 SSGVRRSKT
-111 TESNL
+111 TEVNL

-128 EPGGPAPTV
+128 EPGGPTPTV

-166 RLGGRRADKKSV
+166 RLGGRRADKKPT

-215 DMDYLQNRMLE
+215 DTDYLQNRMLE

-335 RYVNEGDQ
+335 RYVNEGDEE
-343 DTGAFYTP
+343 TGAFYTP
-351 SDVTRWMTTRTV
+351 SDVTRWMTTRMV

-372 DLDVDLGALI
+372 DLEVDLGALI

-408 PKLGTKEASE
+408 PKLGTKEAAE
-418 WAKPVA
+418 WSKPVP
-424 AGRGLPTETAWE
+424 AGRGLPTETVWE

-446 MTKELSTGKYA
+446 MTKELGTGKFG

-473 SDAMRTLTPEKLQKY
+473 SDAMRTLTPEKLQQY
-488 WDQLFSITIVDPTCG
+488 WDQLFSITVVDPTCG

-515 EELALDGLIRAAE
+515 EELALDALTRADE
-528 FSGDSKIKAPTF
+528 FSSDSKIKPPAFT
-540 AKEHATKNLGQQRL
+540 KEHTARNLGQRRL

-591 VYEDLKPLP
+591 VYEDLRPLP

-614 VNSEEEMESLIGSAL
+614 VNSEVEMERLIGSAL
-629 WAQGEVGEV
+629 WAQGEIGEV
-638 RKRIAKVSTAI
+638 RKRLAAVSKAI
-649 EAFNAAQQTAD
+649 SAFNAAQQTSD
-660 HAKQE
+660 HVKQE
-665 ELKIIA
+665 ELKLIA
-671 IQRASDLKEQLNI
+671 IQRATDLKGQLNV
-684 ALHKAMAPESQYAQ
+684 ALHKAMAPETQYSQ
-698 WVKSHEPLHYLAQFP
+698 WLKSHEPLHYLAQFP
-713 ANMLK
+713 SVMLD
-718 GGFDVVIGNPPYIAR
+718 GGFDVVIGNPPYINR
-733 SKVTTYRFGGMAAA
+733 RKITTYNYAGIPGSDL
-747 NCPDIY
+747 PDIY
-753 APCTVRAAGLANQ
+753 APCAMRAYDLASKNKIF
-766 HGTLSFV
+766 SMI
-773 LPLSSS
+773 LPLSS
-779 FSDAFTPLREF
+779 AFNEKFAPLREYF
-790 ITTRFGTV
+790 VQGSGLFAQSSFGIRPEGLFAVAAQRITINSTIAQSKKEILTTRMH
-798 ALASF
+798 
-803 GKRPDAIFRGVQVCN
+803 R
-818 TIVTT
+818 
-823 LSSPPTARLTSGQQ
+823 
-837 HWTPAFRPALLAI
+837 WTKEFRPALLQTLRYVPVGEVDKQRMNRIDGLFMNDLIAALSVNASRLEFPKTGRHKLLAKGVVGYNFPVSLRELRSLTVGGKPAPTTAKMVVWEFEDEEMRDATYALLTSRLGYIIYQSVGDGFNVSNWI
-850 LRFTP
+850 LKEFPLDMHSVKMKKELSSAATGIS
-855 THKRSERWER
+855 KRIESEPAAHVWAFYKGIWVES
-865 PEGELMESFV
+865 LDYSFV
-875 RKFES
+875 RLQT
-880 IAADL
+880 DL
-885 HQNSSEQHPLYY
+885 
-897 KTVGRYWIPISQAPF
+897 
-912 RSLDE
+912 
-917 DHNPADNTKKPGVL
+917 
-931 RLNSEDERLAVLAI
+931 
-945 YASRLGWMLWQA
+945 
-957 NGDDFDVTQT
+957 
-967 ALLDWRLSLKKEDA
+967 
-981 HLRILAKVGKKIEGE
+981 
-996 MARNHRAR
+996 
-1004 VWNWQS
+1004 
-1010 GMWLENYDNRKISNV
+1010 
-1025 TDTAVLSLLE
+1025 LLE
-1035 ATGLA
+1035 KIFNTIGLA
-1040 GRADEFEAAYWRCM
+1040 GRWDEWEAVYWRSM
-1054 KATRESAGVAYGEW
+1054 KVTGEGTHVVRDLL
-1068 PPVQRE
+1068 PPVE
-1074 GRA
+1074 TNHG

>member
-15 ALAANDLTA
+15 LLAANDLTA

-34 GLSTSPVKA
+34 GLSTSPVKV

-56 VPVWLLTA
+56 VPVWLITA

-102 SAGIRRSRT
+102 SAGIRRSKT

-166 RLGGRRADKKSV
+166 RLGGRRADKKPT

-295 IFTDIFA
+295 IFTDIYA

-372 DLDVDLGALI
+372 DLGVDLGTLI

-408 PKLGTKEASE
+408 PKLGTKEAAE
-418 WAKPVA
+418 WSKPVQ
-424 AGRGLPTETAWE
+424 AGRGLPTETVWE

-446 MTKELSTGKYA
+446 MTKELGTGNFG

-515 EELALDGLIRAAE
+515 EELALDALTRADE
-528 FSGDSKIKAPTF
+528 LTSDSKKNAPAF
-540 AKEHATKNLGQQRL
+540 AKENATKNLGQRRL

-591 VYEDLKPLP
+591 VYEDLRPLP

-614 VNSEEEMESLIGSAL
+614 VNSEAEMEQLIGSAL
-629 WAQGEVGEV
+629 WAQGEIGEV
-638 RKRIAKVSTAI
+638 RKRLAEVSKAI
-649 EAFNAAQQTAD
+649 SAFNAAQQTND
-660 HAKQE
+660 HIKQE

-671 IQRASDLKEQLNI
+671 MQRATGLKEQLNV
-684 ALHKAMAPESQYAQ
+684 ALHKAMAPESPYPQ
-698 WVKSHEPLHYLAQFP
+698 WLKSHEPLHYLAQFP
-713 ANMLK
+713 SVMMG
-718 GGFDVVIGNPPYIAR
+718 GGFSVVIGNPPFINR
-733 SKVTTYRFGGMAAA
+733 NKVTSYSYAGIQGSEL
-747 NCPDIY
+747 PDVY
-753 APCTVRAAGLANQ
+753 GPCALRSISLTNAEKVFAM
-766 HGTLSFV
+766 V
-773 LPLSSS
+773 LPLSS
-779 FSDAFTPLREF
+779 AFNEKFQVLREGLSAEG
-790 ITTRFGTV
+790 TTL
-798 ALASF
+798 AQASF
-803 GKRPDAIFRGVQVCN
+803 GI
-818 TIVTT
+818 
-823 LSSPPTARLTSGQQ
+823 
-837 HWTPAFRPALLAI
+837 
-850 LRFTP
+850 
-855 THKRSERWER
+855 R
-865 PEGELMESFV
+865 PEGLFAV
-875 RKFES
+875 AAQR
-880 IAADL
+880 IAI
-885 HQNSSEQHPLYY
+885 NF
-897 KTVGRYWIPISQAPF
+897 TF
-912 RSLDE
+912 RSSHRE
-917 DHNPADNTKKPGVL
+917 VL
-931 RLNSEDERLAVLAI
+931 STRMHRWTAEFRS
-945 YASRLGWMLWQA
+945 
-957 NGDDFDVTQT
+957 
-967 ALLDWRLSLKKEDA
+967 ALLSTLRFETVNDPNMKRVSRVDGLFMRELLGRLSTIALPMNPHSAGGHTLYAKGVVGYNFPVSWKELRSVDVEGFPVQTSAHMVEWKFDHAQERDA
-981 HLRILAKVGKKIEGE
+981 AFTV
-996 MARNHRAR
+996 
-1004 VWNWQS
+1004 
-1010 GMWLENYDNRKISNV
+1010 
-1025 TDTAVLSLLE
+1025 
-1035 ATGLA
+1035 LA
-1040 GRADEFEAAYWRCM
+1040 GRLGYILYQTFGDGFNVSRWILFEAPLLFKHELLASQLAQTAKKVIREMEENPESHLWAFYRGIWVEAIDLNLARDETDAALMGVLKVLGLDHRWDEWEAVYWRSM
-1054 KATRESAGVAYGEW
+1054 KSTGEGHHVVRGNA
-1068 PPVQRE
+1068 PPQR
-1074 GRA
+1074 

>member
-1 MAADV
+1 MAANV
-6 SRVVAEVKK
+6 ARVVAEVKK
-15 ALAANDLTA
+15 ALAANDLTT
-24 LFESV
+24 LFVSV

-34 GLSTSPVKA
+34 ELGLSPVKVGSA
-43 GTASAKYVASKSR
+43 TAKYVASKAR
-56 VPVWLLTA
+56 VPVWLITA

-102 SAGIRRSRT
+102 SSGVRRSKT
-111 TESNL
+111 TEVNL

-128 EPGGPAPTV
+128 EPGGPTPTV

-166 RLGGRRADKKSV
+166 RLGGRRADKNPVS
-178 PLLRGLPDINASRW
+178 LLQGLPDINASRW

-255 RWESLSPEMKKL
+255 RWESLSPELKKL

-372 DLDVDLGALI
+372 DLEVDLGALI

-408 PKLGTKEASE
+408 PKVGTKEAAE
-418 WAKPVA
+418 WSKPVL
-424 AGRGLPTETAWE
+424 AGRGLPTETVWE

-446 MTKELSTGKYA
+446 MTKELGTGKFG

-473 SDAMRTLTPEKLQKY
+473 SDAMRTLTPEKLQQY
-488 WDQLFSITIVDPTCG
+488 WDQLFSITVVDPTCG

-515 EELALDGLIRAAE
+515 EELALDALTRADE
-528 FSGDSKIKAPTF
+528 FATDSKIKAPAFT
-540 AKEHATKNLGQQRL
+540 KEHTARNLGQRRL

-591 VYEDLKPLP
+591 VYEDLRPLP

-614 VNSEEEMESLIGSAL
+614 VNSEAEMERLIGSAL
-629 WAQGEVGEV
+629 WAQGEISEV
-638 RKRIAKVSTAI
+638 RKRLAAVSKAI
-649 EAFNAAQQTAD
+649 SAFNAAQQTSD
-660 HAKQE
+660 HVKQE
-665 ELKIIA
+665 ELKLIA
-671 IQRASDLKEQLNI
+671 IQRATDLKGQLNV
-684 ALHKAMAPESQYAQ
+684 ALHKAMAPESQYSQ
-698 WVKSHEPLHYLAQFP
+698 WLKSHEPLHYLAQFP
-713 ANMLK
+713 SVMLD
-718 GGFDVVIGNPPYIAR
+718 GGFDVVIGNPPYISK
-733 SKVTTYRFGGMAAA
+733 SKVTGYKFSGMEAES
-747 NCPDIY
+747 CPDIY
-753 APCTVRAAGLANQ
+753 APCTVRASGLTTAS
-766 HGTLSFV
+766 GTLSFI

-779 FSDAFTPLREF
+779 FSNGFTPLRKALES
-790 ITTRFGTV
+790 RFGSIAT
-798 ALASF
+798 ASF
-803 GKRPDAIFRGVQVCN
+803 GKRPDALFRGVQVCN
-818 TIVTT
+818 TIVIGLSESQRERITT
-823 LSSPPTARLTSGQQ
+823 GQM
-837 HWTPAFRPALLAI
+837 HWTPAFRPALLPT
-850 LRFTP
+850 LRFTVVA
-855 THKRSERWER
+855 HRSERWER
-865 PEGELMESFV
+865 YEGSLLAQFV
-875 RKFES
+875 SDGEKQWSDIIEGNTGKHTLNFKKV
-880 IAADL
+880 A
-885 HQNSSEQHPLYY
+885 
-897 KTVGRYWIPISQAPF
+897 RYWLPVSPKPF
-912 RSLDE
+912 RSL
-917 DHNPADNTKKPGVL
+917 NRALQSANNTKTPGSL
-931 RLNSEDERLAVLAI
+931 RLDSQSQRLILLAI
-945 YASRLGWMLWQA
+945 FSSRIGWLLWQA
-957 NGDDFDVTQT
+957 NGDDFNVTQSVFF
-967 ALLDWRLSLKKEDA
+967 DWKFQVNPASAVGSKLEKIGAAVEHEMNTNNDA
-981 HLRILAKVGKKIEGE
+981 
-996 MARNHRAR
+996 RA
-1004 VWNWQS
+1004 WNWQS
-1010 GMWLENYDNRKISNV
+1010 EMWLENYDNRKITAV
-1025 TDTAVLSLLE
+1025 TDSAILALLE
-1035 ATGLA
+1035 GTGLA
-1040 GRADEFEAAYWRCM
+1040 GREDEFEAAYWRCM
-1054 KATRESAGVAYGEW
+1054 KATRGSAGVVYGAL
-1068 PPVQRE
+1068 PPKVSVRN
-1074 GRA
+1074 

>member
-15 ALAANDLTA
+15 ALVANDLTA

-34 GLSTSPVKA
+34 GLSTSPVKV

-56 VPVWLLTA
+56 VPVWLITA

-102 SAGIRRSRT
+102 SAGIRRSKT
-111 TESNL
+111 TESNM

-166 RLGGRRADKKSV
+166 RLGGRRSDKKPA

-372 DLDVDLGALI
+372 DLGVDLGALI
-382 AKDPERYLPSE
+382 AKDPERFLPSE
-393 HFVGRADADEWLGDY
+393 HFVGRADADEWLRDY
-408 PKLGTKEASE
+408 PKLGTKEAAE
-418 WAKPVA
+418 WSKPVQ
-424 AGRGLPTETAWE
+424 AGRGLPTETVWE

-446 MTKELSTGKYA
+446 MTKELSTGKFG

-515 EELALDGLIRAAE
+515 EELTLDALTRADE
-528 FSGDSKIKAPTF
+528 LTSDSKKNAPAF
-540 AKEHATKNLGQQRL
+540 AKEHATKNIGQRRL

-591 VYEDLKPLP
+591 VYEDLRPLP

-614 VNSEEEMESLIGSAL
+614 VNSEAEMEQLIGSAL
-629 WAQGEVGEV
+629 WAQGEIGEV
-638 RKRIAKVSTAI
+638 RQRLSEVSKAVS
-649 EAFNAAQQTAD
+649 AFNAAQQTGD
-660 HAKQE
+660 HVKQE

-671 IQRASDLKEQLNI
+671 MQRATRLKEQLNV
-684 ALHKAMAPESQYAQ
+684 ALHKAMAPESQYPQ
-698 WVKSHEPLHYLAQFP
+698 WLKSHEPLHYLAQFP
-713 ANMLK
+713 SVMLG
-718 GGFDVVIGNPPYIAR
+718 GGFDVVIGNPPYIRKRKITGYKYGPYAC
-733 SKVTTYRFGGMAAA
+733 S
-747 NCPDIY
+747 NSPDIY
-753 APCTVRAAGLANQ
+753 APCTTRAAELTNKSGAM
-766 HGTLSFV
+766 SFV
-773 LPLSSS
+773 LPVSAS
-779 FSDAFTPLREF
+779 FSDDYSELRLA
-790 ITTRFGTV
+790 IQSRFNFV
-798 ALASF
+798 AHPTFS
-803 GKRPDAIFRGVQVCN
+803 KRPDSLFRGVAIAN
-818 TIVTT
+818 TVLIC
-823 LSSPPTARLTSGQQ
+823 LHDQLPARATSAHH
-837 HWTPAFRPALLAI
+837 HWTPSLRPALFAVM
-850 LRFTP
+850 RFSAANNRTP
-855 THKRSERWER
+855 RWER
-865 PEGELMESFV
+865 FGAQIVVDIVKKLDS
-875 RKFES
+875 
-880 IAADL
+880 
-885 HQNSSEQHPLYY
+885 LYKRAQTGDGKY
-897 KTVGRYWIPISQAPF
+897 AVFAKGVGRYWLPVAPYAF
-912 RSLDE
+912 RSVDGKGRA
-917 DHNPADNTKKPGVL
+917 ADTSAGITEILFKDQAEF
-931 RLNSEDERLAVLAI
+931 RISLAI
-945 YASRLGWMLWQA
+945 LASRLGWLLWQA
-957 NGDDFDVTQT
+957 NGDELNVPVWT
-967 ALLDWRLSLKKEDA
+967 LNDWNFVPQDA
-981 HLRILAKVGKKIEGE
+981 QDRERLAKSALEVVAEYKSNDKP
-996 MARNHRAR
+996 R
-1004 VWNWQS
+1004 VWYYQKE
-1010 GMWLENYDNRKISNV
+1010 MWIENYDNRMIANV
-1025 TDTAVLSLLE
+1025 SDKVVFELLDLLNLS
-1035 ATGLA
+1035 
-1040 GRADEFEAAYWRCM
+1040 GRWDEFEATYWRAM
-1054 KATRESAGVAYGEW
+1054 KATRESFGVAYGPM
-1068 PPVQRE
+1068 PPRD
-1074 GRA
+1074 R

>member
-15 ALAANDLTA
+15 ALAANDLTT

-34 GLSTSPVKA
+34 GLNTSPVNV
-43 GTASAKYVASKSR
+43 GTASARYVASKSR
-56 VPVWLLTA
+56 VPVWLITA

-102 SAGIRRSRT
+102 SAGIRRSKT

-166 RLGGRRADKKSV
+166 RLGGRRSEKRPA

-372 DLDVDLGALI
+372 ELGVDLGALI

-393 HFVGRADADEWLGDY
+393 HFVGRADADEWLGEY
-408 PKLGTKEASE
+408 PKLGSKEAAE
-418 WAKPVA
+418 WSKPVPT
-424 AGRGLPTETAWE
+424 GRGLPTETVWE

-446 MTKELSTGKYA
+446 MTKELGTGKFG

-515 EELALDGLIRAAE
+515 EELTLDALTRADELA
-528 FSGDSKIKAPTF
+528 SDSKKNAPAF
-540 AKEHATKNLGQQRL
+540 AKEHATKNLGQRRL
-554 AIRTNFIIKCLYG
+554 TIRTNFIINCLYG

-591 VYEDLKPLP
+591 VYEDLRPLP

-614 VNSEEEMESLIGSAL
+614 VNSEAEMEQLIGSAL
-629 WAQGEVGEV
+629 WAQGEIGEV
-638 RKRIAKVSTAI
+638 RKHLAEVSKAI
-649 EAFNAAQQTAD
+649 SAFNAAQQTND
-660 HAKQE
+660 HVKQE
-665 ELKIIA
+665 ELKLIA
-671 IQRASDLKEQLNI
+671 MQRAIGLKEQLNI
-684 ALHKAMAPESQYAQ
+684 ALHKAMAPDSLYPQ
-698 WVKSHEPLHYLAQFP
+698 WLKSHEPLHYLAQFP
-713 ANMLK
+713 SVMLG
-718 GGFDVVIGNPPYIAR
+718 GGFDVVIGNPPYIA
-733 SKVTTYRFGGMAAA
+733 KGKITTYQYSGMAAA

-753 APCTVRAAGLANQ
+753 APCTVRAAGLTHHA
-766 HGTLSFV
+766 GWLSFV
-773 LPLSSS
+773 LPLNSS
-779 FSDAFTPLREF
+779 FSDGFIPLRQF
-790 ITTRFGTV
+790 IEQRFGTI
-798 ALASF
+798 ATASF
-803 GKRPDAIFRGVQVCN
+803 GKRPDALFRGVQVRN
-818 TIVTT
+818 TILTGLPSKTSSRITT
-823 LSSPPTARLTSGQQ
+823 GQT
-837 HWTPAFRPALLAI
+837 HWTPAFRPALMSTI
-850 LRFTP
+850 RFTP
-855 THKRSERWER
+855 VASRSEQWER
-865 PEGELMESFV
+865 YEGNVISEFV
-875 RKFES
+875 TRAEQMWAPIVQS
-880 IAADL
+880 D
-885 HQNSSEQHPLYY
+885 SEKTTIFYKPVGTYWLPVSPL
-897 KTVGRYWIPISQAPF
+897 PF
-912 RSLDE
+912 RSLDKLLR
-917 DHNPADNTKKPGVL
+917 AAKTTSKIGVL
-931 RLNSEDERLAVLAI
+931 RFSSDADRAIALALLS
-945 YASRLGWMLWQA
+945 SRMGWLLWQA
-957 NGDDFDVTQT
+957 VGDDFNVTRGI
-967 ALLDWRLSLKKEDA
+967 LLEWRMQIDENSDLGRSLQE
-981 HLRILAKVGKKIEGE
+981 IGKAIEHE
-996 MARNHRAR
+996 MMTNNDAR

-1010 GMWLENYDNRKISNV
+1010 GMWLENFDNRKITAV
-1025 TDTAVLSLLE
+1025 TDLAILALLE
-1035 ATGLA
+1035 STGLA
-1040 GRADEFEAAYWRCM
+1040 AREDEFEAAYWRCM
-1054 KATRESAGVAYGEW
+1054 KATRESAGVVYGEL
-1068 PPVQRE
+1068 PPKVS
-1074 GRA
+1074 AKN

>member
-1 MAADV
+1 VATDTT
-6 SRVVAEVKK
+6 RVIVEVKK
-15 ALAANDLTA
+15 RLASNDLNGLFIEVLNWDFSPNQPTVTEGSSTA
-24 LFESV
+24 
-29 LVWDD
+29 
-34 GLSTSPVKA
+34 T
-43 GTASAKYVASKSR
+43 YVADKAK
-56 VPVWLLTA
+56 VPVWLVKA
-64 ETEAE
+64 ASKEEI
-69 VDALD
+69 DQLD
-74 KRLRKESF
+74 KKLRALSF

-87 WQRPQGRTWLFPEKT
+87 WQRPEGRTWLFPEKT
-102 SAGIRRSRT
+102 SSGIKRSYT
-111 TESNL
+111 PETNQ
-116 EAIAQRLAELRF
+116 EAVAQRLAELRF
-128 EPGGPAPTV
+128 GPSEDPTV
-137 LDVKERLQRTF
+137 LEVKERLQRTF

-166 RLGGRRADKKSV
+166 RLGGRRSDEKPN
-178 PLLRGLPDINASRW
+178 PLLRGLPDVNASRW

-200 LMFLYFLQRKGFLDN
+200 LMFLYFLQRKGFLAD
-215 DMDYLQNRMLE
+215 DMDYLQNRMRD

-351 SDVTRWMTTRTV
+351 SDVTRWMTTRIV

-372 DLDVDLGALI
+372 DLGVDLGALI

-393 HFVGRADADEWLGDY
+393 HFVGRADAGEWLGDY
-408 PKLGTKEASE
+408 PKLGSKEAAE
-418 WAKPVA
+418 WSKPVP
-424 AGRGLPTETAWE
+424 AGRGLPTETVWE

-446 MTKELSTGKYA
+446 MTKELGTGKFG

-488 WDQLFSITIVDPTCG
+488 WDQLFSITVVDPTCG

-515 EELALDGLIRAAE
+515 EELALDALARADE
-528 FSGDSKIKAPTF
+528 FASDSKIEAPAF
-540 AKEHATKNLGQQRL
+540 SKEHTAKNLGQRRL

-591 VYEDLKPLP
+591 VYEDLRPLP

-614 VNSEEEMESLIGSAL
+614 VNSEAEMEQLIGSAL

-638 RKRIAKVSTAI
+638 RARIKEVSAAI
-649 EAFNAAQQTAD
+649 KDFNKAQETSD
-660 HAKQE
+660 HTKLE
-665 ELKIIA
+665 EKKLIA
-671 IQRASDLKEQLNI
+671 MQRGSALKEQLNV

-698 WVKSHEPLHYLAQFP
+698 WLKSHEPLHYLAQYP
-713 ANMLK
+713 EVMLN
-718 GGFDVVIGNPPYIAR
+718 GGFDVVIGNPPYISR
-733 SKVTTYRFGGMAAA
+733 RKISGYDFGPYSCSSA
-747 NCPDIY
+747 PDIY
-753 APCTVRAAGLANQ
+753 APCAYRAQNLMNATATFSMVMPLSLSF
-766 HGTLSFV
+766 GTEYGELRKLLLGDNRQFTCTSFGDVPDALFRGVHLRITISFV
-773 LPLSSS
+773 LPARGRQILVSGLNRWTQASRAALLPLLRMVPSDFTANNRLHKLDGEFMRDLIDVLMKNSGSEEYRGKHTLFAKGVAGYWFPATLRPLKSLGFDLKNAITTAKMVEWS
-779 FSDAFTPLREF
+779 FESEQDRDAHYSILTSRLGYLLHQVVSDAFNVSPWNLSAMPIRLQAIDSFWKFAASHARELSESLEGNPHSHTWRKMKG
-790 ITTRFGTV
+790 IWAEGLDTRTV
-798 ALASF
+798 V
-803 GKRPDAIFRGVQVCN
+803 G
-818 TIVTT
+818 
-823 LSSPPTARLTSGQQ
+823 SSDLIIDHLIRELGM
-837 HWTPAFRPALLAI
+837 
-850 LRFTP
+850 
-855 THKRSERWER
+855 EDRW
-865 PEGELMESFV
+865 P
-875 RKFES
+875 
-880 IAADL
+880 
-885 HQNSSEQHPLYY
+885 
-897 KTVGRYWIPISQAPF
+897 
-912 RSLDE
+912 
-917 DHNPADNTKKPGVL
+917 
-931 RLNSEDERLAVLAI
+931 
-945 YASRLGWMLWQA
+945 
-957 NGDDFDVTQT
+957 
-967 ALLDWRLSLKKEDA
+967 
-981 HLRILAKVGKKIEGE
+981 
-996 MARNHRAR
+996 
-1004 VWNWQS
+1004 
-1010 GMWLENYDNRKISNV
+1010 
-1025 TDTAVLSLLE
+1025 
-1035 ATGLA
+1035 
-1040 GRADEFEAAYWRCM
+1040 EFEAAYWRSM
-1054 KATRESAGVAYGEW
+1054 KVTGEAGHTKRGLL
-1068 PPVQRE
+1068 PPKLD
-1074 GRA
+1074 

>member
-1 MAADV
+1 MAANV
-6 SRVVAEVKK
+6 SQVVAEVKK
-15 ALAANDLTA
+15 ALAANDLTT

-34 GLSTSPVKA
+34 GLSTSAVKV

-56 VPVWLLTA
+56 VPVWLITA

-102 SAGIRRSRT
+102 SSGTRRSKT
-111 TESNL
+111 TEVNL

-128 EPGGPAPTV
+128 EPGGPTPTV

-166 RLGGRRADKKSV
+166 RLGGRRADKKPN
-178 PLLRGLPDINASRW
+178 PLLKGLPDINASRW

-255 RWESLSPEMKKL
+255 RWESLSPELKKL

-372 DLDVDLGALI
+372 DLGVDLGALI

-393 HFVGRADADEWLGDY
+393 HFVGRADAEEWLGEY
-408 PKLGTKEASE
+408 PKLGTKEAAAWS
-418 WAKPVA
+418 KPVP
-424 AGRGLPTETAWE
+424 AGRGLPTETIWE

-446 MTKELSTGKYA
+446 MTKELGTGKFG

-473 SDAMRTLTPEKLQKY
+473 ADAMRTLAPDKLQQY
-488 WDQLFSITIVDPTCG
+488 WDELFSITVVDPTCG

-515 EELALDGLIRAAE
+515 EELALDALGRADE
-528 FSGDSKIKAPTF
+528 FAGDMKIKAPTF
-540 AKEHATKNLGQQRL
+540 AKEFTARNLGQRRL
-554 AIRTNFIIKCLYG
+554 SIRTNFIIRSLYG

-591 VYEDLKPLP
+591 VYEDLRPLP

-614 VNSEEEMESLIGSAL
+614 VNSEAEMEQLIGSAL

-638 RKRIAKVSTAI
+638 RTRIKEVSAAI
-649 EAFNAAQQTAD
+649 KAFNEAQETG
-660 HAKQE
+660 HHTKLE
-665 ELKIIA
+665 EKKIIA
-671 IQRASDLKEQLNI
+671 LQRGSALKEQLNV

-698 WVKSHEPLHYLAQFP
+698 WLKSHEPLHYLAQFP
-713 ANMLK
+713 AVMLG
-718 GGFDVVIGNPPYIAR
+718 GGFDVVIGNPPYI
-733 SKVTTYRFGGMAAA
+733 SKGKVTSYQYGGMAAA

-753 APCTVRAAGLANQ
+753 APCTVRAANLALDTGL
-766 HGTLSFV
+766 LSFV
-773 LPLSSS
+773 LPLNSS
-779 FSDAFTPLREF
+779 FSDGFIPLRKF
-790 ITTRFGTV
+790 IEQRFGAIAT
-798 ALASF
+798 ASF
-803 GKRPDAIFRGVQVCN
+803 GKRPDALFRGVQVRN
-818 TIVTT
+818 TILTGLPSKGSSRITT
-823 LSSPPTARLTSGQQ
+823 GQM
-837 HWTPAFRPALLAI
+837 HWTPAFRPALMSTI
-850 LRFTP
+850 RFTP
-855 THKRSERWER
+855 VSKRSEQWER
-865 PEGELMESFV
+865 YEGDIVSQFV
-875 RKFES
+875 TR
-880 IAADL
+880 A
-885 HQNSSEQHPLYY
+885 EQ
-897 KTVGRYWIPISQAPF
+897 KWIPFLQATSEENTVFYKPVGTYWLPVSPQPF

-917 DHNPADNTKKPGVL
+917 LHRAAMTTSKTGVF
-931 RLNSEDERLAVLAI
+931 RFSSAAERAIALALLS
-945 YASRLGWMLWQA
+945 SRIGWLLWQA
-957 NGDDFDVTQT
+957 IGDDFNVTQGI
-967 ALLDWRLSLKKEDA
+967 LLEWRMRIDEKSELGKEMQQIG
-981 HLRILAKVGKKIEGE
+981 RSIEHE
-996 MARNHRAR
+996 MMTNHEPR

-1010 GMWLENYDNRKISNV
+1010 AMWLENYDNRKITAV
-1025 TDTAVLSLLE
+1025 TDLAVLALLE
-1035 ATGLA
+1035 STGLS
-1040 GRADEFEAAYWRCM
+1040 GREDEFEAAYWRCM
-1054 KATRESAGVAYGEW
+1054 KATRESAGVAYGAL
-1068 PPVQRE
+1068 PPIK
-1074 GRA
+1074 